1 MPKKESSFCYFIFT
15 FPVNT
20 YFDAA
25 VTFLCPEKFW
35 SCLFHVTVMNPLLSM
50 MFKRSVGLSVFFS
63 STSSTYNFQRAVLK
77 ALVSRS
83 LMTKKM
89 QIAPPLQSLPFYLH
103 ISFELEVGRFGNELQ
118 EMWHVTERHMHF
130 LSVPSF
136 SVLCVE

>member
-1 MPKKESSFCYFIFT
+1 
-15 FPVNT
+15 
-20 YFDAA
+20 
-25 VTFLCPEKFW
+25 
-35 SCLFHVTVMNPLLSM
+35 MNPLLSM
-50 MFKRSVGLSVFFS
+50 MFKRTMGLSVFFS

-83 LMTKKM
+83 SITKKM
-89 QIAPPLQSLPFYLH
+89 QIALPLQSRRFYLH

-118 EMWHVTERHMHF
+118 ETLHVTERYMHF